1 MKKLLVAILGGVI
14 YFVDESGRLCSM
26 RENSV
31 EIECDEPMEIS
42 GICAGVGGCG
52 NYRIF
57 ITDAKDSSLKVF
69 DPLNRRLTTL
79 ASLQKVPLSLAKEEC
94 TLVIAVEG
102 EILTFDLK
110 ELKISGRFKL

>member
-26 RENSV
+26 REDSV

-42 GICAGVGGCG
+42 DICTGVGGCG

-57 ITDAKDSSLKVF
+57 IADGKDSTLKAF
-69 DPLNRRLTTL
+69 DPLNKRLFRIAKL
-79 ASLQKVPLSLAKEEC
+79 PKKPLGIAKEEC

-110 ELKISGRFKL
+110 ELKISGRFML